1 MYNKISNKQLSEIIS
16 EDMVVSE
23 CKYSSISVENTEL
36 NLSASLDLST
46 LKFDFSMWLGDNEE
60 ETELTEYQKDSI
72 YYLLLNKESED
83 SQFDYADYEHAITLI
98 HS

>member
-23 CKYSSISVENTEL
+23 CKYASISVENTEL
-36 NLSASLDLST
+36 NFSASLDKST
-46 LKFDFSMWLGDNEE
+46 LKFDSAMWLGDNEE

-83 SQFDYADYEHAITLI
+83 SQFDYSEHEHAITLI